1 MRSSETS
8 LKYGVLVNRS
18 KVWDLVEIS
27 SKISS
32 KQTHTEGFYL
42 LFRRNFKCRAVTEFL
57 WMIVYVCTANNTAN
71 FINHSQSLFFFF
83 LPSGAMNETNS
94 HEGLHSMS
102 VPGQA
107 KCRINSLWRVEEK
120 RVFEQT
126 AYFFLPLSLCLSSL
140 SARQLRYCLYG
151 DCKGARPDHSA
162 RPQTTAHLEW
172 SRRVFKLYPLA
183 PLLFPPLNSTMPPF
197 SLWAALHE
205 LETTSFHPPSIN
217 PYR

>member
-1 MRSSETS
+1 
-8 LKYGVLVNRS
+8 
-18 KVWDLVEIS
+18 
-27 SKISS
+27 
-32 KQTHTEGFYL
+32 
-42 LFRRNFKCRAVTEFL
+42 
-57 WMIVYVCTANNTAN
+57 
-71 FINHSQSLFFFF
+71 
-83 LPSGAMNETNS
+83 MNETNS

-107 KCRINSLWRVEEK
+107 KCRINILWRVEEK
-120 RVFEQT
+120 WVFEQT
-126 AYFFLPLSLCLSSL
+126 AYFCLSSL

-183 PLLFPPLNSTMPPF
+183 PILFPPLNSTMPPF

-205 LETTSFHPPSIN
+205 PETSSLHPLPLTPTAKELNTTCQQPKYWKSRCAAVSLDMMLTSRCLVKLNYNRIN
-217 PYR
+217 VSVSLSVY